1 MSSNNDTNGAAMGL
15 GLIIVALAFVA
26 FAVYAI
32 ACFIAGIFTVL
43 SLLALKRPLKLWG
56 AHKVDPAEAR
66 IFLISG
72 IVGAIAVP
80 LFAEFCAF
88 LADAAVPPEWGFYLV
103 TGGYAFISLGVLAY
117 LEENEPQVLHPDS
130 FGPVID
136 HVAGS
141 SLPSIPQP
149 QAPQTLPRPQFEY
162 ASWDDESEDSRPAK
176 PECQGCWL
184 STVPRSNPDAPV
196 FRR

>member
-1 MSSNNDTNGAAMGL
+1 MSTNNDTNGAAMGL
-15 GLIIVALAFVA
+15 GLIIVALAFIA
-26 FAVYAI
+26 FAAYAI
-32 ACFIAGIFTVL
+32 ACFIAGIFTVF

-56 AHKVDPAEAR
+56 DHKVDPAEAR

-117 LEENEPQVLHPDS
+117 LEENEPQMLHPDS

-136 HVAGS
+136 HVAD
-141 SLPSIPQP
+141 P
-149 QAPQTLPRPQFEY
+149 APLIATPPAPPFAY
-162 ASWDDESEDSRPAK
+162 ASWDDESEDSRSAK

-184 STVPRSNPDAPV
+184 STVPRSNPGAPV